1 MSVRQATEFKSYHT
15 AHGLN
20 WNLIIYLTF
29 IPKLNIIE
37 FKEVLVKFWEGAVQQ
52 IWTQEMT
59 LNFINGK
66 AIFVSLRDYKRI
78 SVTYG
83 DR

>member
-1 MSVRQATEFKSYHT
+1 MSVRQATVFKSYHI

-37 FKEVLVKFWEGAVQQ
+37 FKEVLVKFWEGAVQ

-66 AIFVSLRDYKRI
+66 AIFDSLRDYKRI
-78 SVTYG
+78 SVAYA

>member
-1 MSVRQATEFKSYHT
+1 MSVGQATEFKSYHI

-29 IPKLNIIE
+29 IQKLNIIE
-37 FKEVLVKFWEGAVQQ
+37 FKKFLVKFWEGAVQQ
-52 IWTQEMT
+52 IWIQEMT

-66 AIFVSLRDYKRI
+66 AIFVSLIEDKRI
-78 SVTYG
+78 SVAYG

>member
-1 MSVRQATEFKSYHT
+1 MSVGQATEFKSYHI
-15 AHGLN
+15 AHSLN

-66 AIFVSLRDYKRI
+66 AIFDSLRDYKRI
-78 SVTYG
+78 SVAYG
-83 DR
+83 DG